1 MAGGETLGG
10 KAEQRGPV
18 ALSALILV
26 KSGAPGLRSPLGRA
40 NFLRF
45 EGLDVSG
52 GVFISYRREDSAGFA
67 RLIYDR
73 LTKRLERANVFID
86 VDNIEPG
93 LDFVEILS
101 EQVAQNATRSSQSSD
116 EIGFRQS
123 IRTKSDASTIP
134 MISSASKSARRS
146 IAAFASFPSSSKALP
161 CPTPDDLP
169 DGLKKL
175 ARRQAIEISHT
186 RFNSDVERLTNALE
200 LVEEELRRHVE
211 NEAPQTR
218 SADAATAKSF
228 RQAEKEL
235 ETAKRAQSPVTDE
248 TSWRNALL
256 NAFRLLDNK
265 GLLIGSAIP
274 ESILEKARKYS
285 GTDEILVIDH
295 MFSTNMH
302 IFGLRGLYS
311 HVVWNTKQMSWSELR
326 NCNTMRRHGDRV
338 YIKQNFM
345 IVPQHMSSKE
355 LLKLLNFLRQEFS
368 LPT

>member
-1 MAGGETLGG
+1 
-10 KAEQRGPV
+10 
-18 ALSALILV
+18 
-26 KSGAPGLRSPLGRA
+26 
-40 NFLRF
+40 
-45 EGLDVSG
+45 VSG

-101 EQVAQNATRSSQSSD
+101 ERVAKCDTLVAIIGRDWISTVDKDNRRRLDDPQDFVRI
-116 EIGFRQS
+116 EIGAALERGV
-123 IRTKSDASTIP
+123 RVIP
-134 MISSASKSARRS
+134 VLVEG
-146 IAAFASFPSSSKALP
+146 AAMPA
-161 CPTPDDLP
+161 PDDLP

-186 RFNSDVERLTNALE
+186 RFDSDVERLTSALE
-200 LVEEELRRHVE
+200 LVEEELHRRAAAQAELATRDARQKREADEERRPHEARAE
-211 NEAPQTR
+211 NERAQTR

-228 RQAEKEL
+228 RQAEREL
-235 ETAKRAQSPVTDE
+235 ETTKSAQSPIMTDE
-248 TSWRNALL
+248 IGWRNTLL
-256 NAFRLLDNK
+256 NAFRLLGNK

-295 MFSTNMH
+295 MILTQMH

-311 HVVWNTKQMSWSELR
+311 HVAWNTKQLSWSDLR
-326 NCNTMRRHGDRV
+326 NCNNMRRHGNCV
-338 YIKQNFM
+338 YIKENFM

-355 LLKLLNFLRQEFS
+355 LLKLLNFLRQEAS
-368 LPT
+368 LPTWTS